1 MTWFISRLLVN
12 AAALGVVVWLF
23 PGVTLKGASLSDK
36 VVTLVIV
43 GLIFGVLNAVVGSV
57 IKFLALPF
65 IILSLGLMI
74 LVINAAM
81 LLLTSWVAGQVGL
94 AFHVKDFWTAVLGA
108 IVFSLSSMILNAI
121 FKERN

>member
-12 AAALGVVVWLF
+12 AAALGVAVWLF

>member
-1 MTWFISRLLVN
+1 MKWFVSRLLVN

-23 PGVTLKGASLSDK
+23 PGVTLRGNSLTDK

-43 GLIFGVLNAVVGSV
+43 ALIFGVLNAVVGGV
-57 IKFLALPF
+57 VKFLATPF

-81 LLLTSWVAGQVGL
+81 LLLTSYVAGQVGL
-94 AFHVKDFWTAVLGA
+94 RFHVAGFWTAVWGA
-108 IVFSLSSMILNAI
+108 LVFSVTAMVLNAI
-121 FKERN
+121 LKDRD

>member
-1 MTWFISRLLVN
+1 MKWFVSRLLVN

-23 PGVTLKGASLSDK
+23 RGVTLTGGSLSDK

-43 GLIFGVLNAVVGSV
+43 GVIFGLLNAVVGT
-57 IKFLALPF
+57 ILKFLAMPF

-94 AFHVKDFWTAVLGA
+94 GFHVSGFWTAVLGA
-108 IVFSLSSMILNAI
+108 LVFSLASMILNW
-121 FKERN
+121 FLEDRD